1 MESWTSSR
9 ISVCGA
15 LRRQCLG
22 KSWSMFPCLDR
33 SVIVWECHV
42 WGFLALK
49 PRDSNPG
56 SWVPWFWGSTW
67 IHFCWPKL
75 AGEESAVAGSQCQ
88 QQGWKDC
95 FADGFPSFSNQF
107 SSSLPSSIK
116 HFPIFPTR
124 FSIQCSSPTN
134 HFPHFPSNL
143 PSNGH
148 HQPTMSPYFPST
160 SHPVYHHQPTI
171 FHIFHLS
178 LATLPP
184 PTNHL

>member
-1 MESWTSSR
+1 MESWTSSG

-15 LRRQCLG
+15 LRQCLG

-124 FSIQCSSPTN
+124 FSIQC
-134 HFPHFPSNL
+134 F
-143 PSNGH
+143 
-148 HQPTMSPYFPST
+148 
-160 SHPVYHHQPTI
+160 HHQPTI
-171 FHIFHLS
+171 FLIFHPIFHPMVIINRPCPHIFHLLLIQFTIIS
-178 LATLPP
+178 QPFSIFSI
-184 PTNHL
+184 